1 MFICGSGQAREAG
14 TAVRG
19 TGFAGVRGRARSH
32 RIPLGLRHI
41 DASFIAIKRA
51 CRYSDGPFFVAS
63 LTNHDSLRTL
73 SSRSETSRLL
83 P

>member
-1 MFICGSGQAREAG
+1 MH
-14 TAVRG
+14 G
-19 TGFAGVRGRARSH
+19 TGFAGVRGHARSH
-32 RIPLGLRHI
+32 RL
-41 DASFIAIKRA
+41 IAIKRA